1 MSSENEY
8 QKKRESLHLLK
19 KIAQKYCGKLKV
31 CIITIQ
37 GQKLL
42 DEMLVEF
49 DKAIDILGQ
58 KKRKN
63 DKK

>member
-1 MSSENEY
+1 MSAENEY
-8 QKKRESLHLLK
+8 QEKRESLHLLK
-19 KIAQKYCGKLKV
+19 KVAQKYCGKLKL

-42 DEMLVEF
+42 DEMIGEF
-49 DKAIDILGQ
+49 DKAIDMLGQ
-58 KKRKN
+58 KKRKS